1 MSAAFSWDSR
11 DARNRFARPSLEKSR
26 TYPTW
31 VQLFRSERRVRE
43 QAVPVVRVVRVVR
56 VVQSVRAG
64 AVRAAPGNHVDVT
77 ARWLGRAG

>member
-1 MSAAFSWDSR
+1 
-11 DARNRFARPSLEKSR
+11 
-26 TYPTW
+26 

-43 QAVPVVRVVRVVR
+43 QAVPVVRVVHVVRVVRVVR

>member
-43 QAVPVVRVVRVVR
+43 QTVPVVRVVRVVR